1 MFLRCFPPTWK
12 SRRAIAGRWCYAA
25 THPDAAALM
34 RMALAYAVSDL
45 SMKDIAGGAHGLGLT
60 GITGPGLFYRLRES
74 EAWLERV
81 LAQTLQKEGS
91 KGSLRG
97 KFMRAG
103 WDDGYIYR
111 LTNGAILKCDC
122 PGRWAL
128 QQRCPA
134 KSTGHRQV
142 VRGAG

>member
-45 SMKDIAGGAHGLGLT
+45 SMKDIA
-60 GITGPGLFYRLRES
+60 ES